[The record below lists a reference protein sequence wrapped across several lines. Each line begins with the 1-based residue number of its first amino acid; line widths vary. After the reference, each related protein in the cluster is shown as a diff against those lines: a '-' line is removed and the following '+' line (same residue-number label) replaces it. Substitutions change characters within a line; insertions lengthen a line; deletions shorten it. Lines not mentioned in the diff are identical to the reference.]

1 MEADSL
7 VQEITKPPLNLI
19 ILFFLS
25 SERFLLT
32 HDMNW
37 KPHLIGK
44 FTKSLFADSRSIS
57 IYEGRCAS
65 SQPASARLFHP
76 RPPRG
81 RQAGWRVGSQGRRG
95 RPAKL
100 LTPVSAALLSTWDF
114 GGSDNFQWK
123 VGFKEVLKRNIP
135 CLLCLVSLRTL
146 WVSHWHSSY
155 LWQRW
160 Q

>member
-44 FTKSLFADSRSIS
+44 FTKSLFADSRCIS

-95 RPAKL
+95 RPAKPW
-100 LTPVSAALLSTWDF
+100 TPVSAALLSTWED
-114 GGSDNFQWK
+114 QK
-123 VGFKEVLKRNIP
+123 M
-135 CLLCLVSLRTL
+135 CLNEIFFLYSLPSPFFSSLLFDLRSLTL
-146 WVSHWHSSY
+146 
-155 LWQRW
+155 LQ
-160 Q
+160 